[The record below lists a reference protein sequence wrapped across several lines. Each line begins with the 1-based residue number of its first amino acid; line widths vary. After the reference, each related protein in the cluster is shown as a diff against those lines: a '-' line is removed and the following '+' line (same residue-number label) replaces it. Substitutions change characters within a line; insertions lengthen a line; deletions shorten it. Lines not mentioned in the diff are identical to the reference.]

1 MTFAERQMEKESV
14 MREVTDTQKDKAAC
28 SFCHFA
34 PSGSVGREG
43 PMGKKKEGFEG
54 GEQRR

>member
-1 MTFAERQMEKESV
+1 MTSAERQMETESV

-43 PMGKKKEGFEG
+43 AH
-54 GEQRR
+54 GEEKGRL